1 MLTSDIFFL
10 PINTEKTDQS
20 WFPDGLEKETSTNC
34 QFAIKSEYIIMG
46 KLFQEEIH
54 KD

>member
-1 MLTSDIFFL
+1 MLYFDTFYP

-20 WFPDGLEKETSTNC
+20 WFPNGLEKETSTNC
-34 QFAIKSEYIIMG
+34 QFAIKTEYIIMG

-54 KD
+54 KV